1 MKSLVTWSTTLDTG
15 LPAVDRQHRTL
26 VQMLNDYAQAVARLE
41 GQERLSTLLRQMNEY
56 TVFHFT
62 DEEDAMRRRGYPDL
76 PRHQVEHRGYIAYL
90 ESLHRRVRQG
100 EFVSSLEVLT
110 YLRDWLTHHIQSHD
124 QDFGRWASGTSE

>member
-1 MKSLVTWSTTLDTG
+1 MKALVTWTSALDTG

-26 VQMLNDYAQAVARLE
+26 VQMLNDYATAVARLE
-41 GQERLSTLLRQMNEY
+41 GQERLSHLLRQMNEY
-56 TVFHFT
+56 TVVHFT

-90 ESLHRRVRQG
+90 ESLHGRLSQG

-110 YLRDWLTHHIQSHD
+110 YLRDWLTNHIVAHD
-124 QDFGRWASGTSE
+124 QDFGRWALGASS